1 MTSMELADFPSDELE
16 KFHEIC
22 SEHNVDQA
30 QFLIYAK
37 IPRIDAGDM
46 TLFKRIVYVEY
57 ILTTQQQEYPA
68 ARQQNWLGSFAK
80 DLESGLYAGRQLAF
94 RDADP

>member
-16 KFHEIC
+16 KFQEIC
-22 SEHNVDQA
+22 SKHNVDQA